1 MNSHASSF
9 FHKHKELFEFAKY
22 VGPETSVSNGTKS
35 FLDQY
40 RECEAQQ
47 ATELA
52 ISPQIGFMFSTIA
65 VNPTSPPA
73 FSLSTSF
80 AIAPR
85 EGTSPS
91 KVQMRVSKA
100 PYSFPTPPPP
110 SVHWQQESASP
121 RNSYL
126 EDLTMANSVGQ
137 GGNSRQA
144 QQPPHAHQSS
154 SAALSRLPPPVRHQQ
169 PNERYDFPKLS
180 TMLIDH
186 ATRADVAQQTRLDV
200 TQKIELLTGSKCLG
214 RINSES
220 SNLPPSIR
228 SRLQASS
235 NIQHRR
241 EKLYTLLSRDYA
253 ELADLHT
260 R

>member
-1 MNSHASSF
+1 MSSHATSF

-22 VGPETSVSNGTKS
+22 IGPEASISNGPKS

-52 ISPQIGFMFSTIA
+52 IAPQMGFMFSTIA
-65 VNPTSPPA
+65 VYPTSPA
-73 FSLSTSF
+73 TFSLSTSF
-80 AIAPR
+80 ATAPR
-85 EGTSPS
+85 EATSPS
-91 KVQMRVSKA
+91 KLQMRASNA
-100 PYSFPTPPPP
+100 EYSFPT
-110 SVHWQQESASP
+110 SQTSNVHWQQQSAPP

-126 EDLTMANSVGQ
+126 ENPSTSKSVGQ
-137 GGNSRQA
+137 GGNSRSA
-144 QQPPHAHQSS
+144 QPLPHPHKSS
-154 SAALSRLPPPVRHQQ
+154 SATLPRLPSPVRHQQ
-169 PNERYDFPKLS
+169 PNERYEFPKIS
-180 TMLIDH
+180 AMLIDH
-186 ATRADVAQQTRLDV
+186 STRADVAQHTRLDV

-214 RINSES
+214 RISSES

-235 NIQHRR
+235 NVQYRR

-253 ELADLHT
+253 NLADLHT